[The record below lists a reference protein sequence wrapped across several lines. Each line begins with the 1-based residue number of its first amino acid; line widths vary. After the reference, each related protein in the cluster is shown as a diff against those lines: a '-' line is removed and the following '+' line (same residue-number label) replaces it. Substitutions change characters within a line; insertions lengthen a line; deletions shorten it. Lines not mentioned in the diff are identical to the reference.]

1 VTIIK
6 NPGGETVMPMKD
18 KRVDG
23 YLQQLRK
30 KRRRDNRS
38 SELLFAVENI
48 LRNGWLISGVACF
61 VAMCGILYALSV
73 TPIYESNILM
83 QIKRSAP
90 LSGELSADL
99 PTATEVEILRS
110 RALLT
115 RVVNALQLD
124 ISIEPKLFP
133 VLGRFIAARNADIS
147 TPGLFGRGGYVW
159 GADRVRLA
167 SFTAPPELQR
177 RAFTLTVTAKDELM
191 LSEHASGILL
201 KARVASMASCQTKY
215 GPITLLV
222 AEISAH
228 PGAQFMVSQ
237 RPEFQVVEQL
247 QRSLAISEKV
257 KQSNVITVSLQGS
270 KPELVSG
277 ILNEIGAQY
286 ISQQVS
292 QRTAEAKKQLLF
304 YDQQVAESVKR
315 LRELDVKI
323 NQILRRFGTSDL
335 SEEERILA
343 QESVALKARLEDREQ
358 KKTEL
363 SGRFADG
370 HPEITTLTTII
381 QNIRHDLEEVESKRR
396 MIASAQHEILSA
408 NRDKQI
414 NSEMNL
420 ALVNA
425 RHKLDALLLSNNV
438 NIRWVDRAE
447 TPTQP
452 TTLGLTVMI
461 PMACLIGMVLGIL
474 ASMLK
479 NFIVGNA
486 NGSRDF
492 DGGRHF
498 TVIADIPD
506 RKNSDKL
513 RKKAAQT

>member
-1 VTIIK
+1 MPIK
-6 NPGGETVMPMKD
+6 DN
-18 KRVDG
+18 RVDG

-48 LRNGWLISGVACF
+48 LRNGWLISGIACF

-73 TPIYESNILM
+73 TPIYESNILI

-90 LSGELSADL
+90 LSGELQADL
-99 PTATEVEILRS
+99 PAATEVEILRS
-110 RALLT
+110 RAILT

-133 VLGRFIAARNADIS
+133 VIGGFVAARNPDIS
-147 TPGLFGRGGYVW
+147 SPGLFGRGGYVW

-167 SFTAPPELQR
+167 NFTVPPGLQR
-177 RAFTLTVTAKDELM
+177 RIVTLTVTARDELT
-191 LSEHASGILL
+191 LSENTSGIRL
-201 KARVASMASCQTKY
+201 KARVGSMAKLQTKY
-215 GPITLLV
+215 GPVTILV
-222 AEISAH
+222 AEIRAR

-237 RPEFQVVEQL
+237 RPEYQVVEQL

-292 QRTAEAKKQLLF
+292 LRTAEAKSQLLF
-304 YDQQVAESVKR
+304 YDQQVTESVKR

-343 QESVALKARLEDREQ
+343 QQSVALKAKLDEKEQ
-358 KKTEL
+358 RKTEL
-363 SGRFADG
+363 AGRFADG
-370 HPEITTLTTII
+370 HPEIITLTTII
-381 QNIRHDLEEVESKRR
+381 QNVRRDFDEVESKRR

-414 NSEMNL
+414 NSEMNI

-425 RHKLDALLLSNNV
+425 RHKLDALLLSNSV

-452 TTLGLTVMI
+452 TTLGLNVMI
-461 PMACLIGMVLGIL
+461 AMSCLIGIVLGII

-479 NFIVGNA
+479 NFIVAHA
-486 NGSRDF
+486 NGSRGF
-492 DGGRHF
+492 LVGRHF
-498 TVIADIPD
+498 VISDDISD
-506 RKNSDKL
+506 WKNSDKL
-513 RKKAAQT
+513 RKKASQA